1 MAIDE
6 ALVRRMESP
15 LLRCYQWGAPEITL
29 GFFTP
34 ISQVASRT
42 EPVTRRWTGG
52 GLVEHGEDL
61 TFSLIIPRSFLSREC
76 RAADRYRSIHEA
88 LVAALRDIG
97 TDWFEAQP
105 SPSENRTMSG
115 HCFHSPVSWDVIDTR
130 NGAKIVGGAQR
141 LLRSGLLHQGSA
153 RLPASL
159 RGLDHPWIE
168 RFASRMIE
176 PGGRIHVLDH
186 PDAALLRE
194 AIQLRESRYLSEA
207 WRLRF

>member
-6 ALVRRMESP
+6 ALVRRMEFP

-34 ISQVASRT
+34 IAQVASLS

-52 GLVEHGEDL
+52 GVVEHGDDL

-88 LVAALRDIG
+88 LVAALRDTG
-97 TDWFEAQP
+97 TDHFAAQP
-105 SPSENRTMSG
+105 SPPENRSMPG
-115 HCFHSPVSWDVIDTR
+115 HCFRSPVSWDVIDTR
-130 NGAKIVGGAQR
+130 DGAKSVGGAQR
-141 LLRSGLLHQGSA
+141 LSRTGLLHQGSA
-153 RLPASL
+153 RLPTSL
-159 RGLDHPWIE
+159 RRLDHPWIA
-168 RFASRMIE
+168 RFASRLIE
-176 PGGRIHVLDH
+176 PGGQINVLDH

-194 AIQLRESRYLSEA
+194 AIQLRDSRYLSEA